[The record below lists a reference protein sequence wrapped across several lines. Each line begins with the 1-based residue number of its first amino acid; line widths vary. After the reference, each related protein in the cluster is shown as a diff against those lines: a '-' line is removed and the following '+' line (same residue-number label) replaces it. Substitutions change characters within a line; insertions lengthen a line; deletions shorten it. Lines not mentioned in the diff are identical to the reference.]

1 MEKQQTSSSGEISP
15 TGSANLRGSGIEIAV
30 VEGVDKGKILR
41 TEQFPVLIGR
51 VPDNDLYAPLDRKMS
66 RQHAKITQA
75 GNRYFIEDLG
85 STNGTFLRDTRV
97 VQQTELFH
105 GDHFVCG
112 GTTFRFVLKDQDLPR
127 EDATVLAVAPEEM
140 VSSVFATHLREAIA
154 VLDICNSSAL
164 ANQFG
169 DEPAMSV
176 KRELRR
182 LYLPIA
188 RRWGAQFVKNTG
200 DGYLVTFPRSR
211 DALGASVQVLQL
223 VRDHNRT
230 APAPER
236 MRLRFGLN
244 YGETMVD
251 ADGDRHGNAVN
262 VAFRVE
268 GVREEHRDGSA
279 GEGGSLRAEDRVFLT
294 AMVYSELPAL
304 AQAACRLIGNFV
316 LKGIAGPQPL
326 YEAQWENFDC
336 RLLGS

>member
-1 MEKQQTSSSGEISP
+1 MEKQQTSSSDDTSS
-15 TGSANLRGSGIEIAV
+15 TGSESLHVSGIEIAV
-30 VEGVDKGKILR
+30 VEGADKGKILR

-66 RQHAKITQA
+66 RQHAKITQE

-85 STNGTFLRDTRV
+85 STNGTFLRDMKV
-97 VQQTELFH
+97 LQPTELFH

-112 GTTFRFVLKDQDLPR
+112 GTTFRFILKEEDLPR

-140 VSSVFATHLREAIA
+140 VSAVFATHLREAIV

-169 DEPAMSV
+169 DESAMSV

-200 DGYLVTFPRSR
+200 DGYLVTFPWSR
-211 DALGASVQVLQL
+211 DALGASVQILQHL
-223 VRDHNRT
+223 RDHNETVPPR
-230 APAPER
+230 ER
-236 MRLRFGLN
+236 VRLRFGLN

-262 VAFRVE
+262 IAFRVE
-268 GVREEHRDGSA
+268 GVQGEHRHGSEE
-279 GEGGSLRAEDRVFLT
+279 EGGSLRAEDRVFLT
-294 AMVYSELPAL
+294 TVVYAELPTA
-304 AQAACRLIGNFV
+304 AKAACHPIGSFV
-316 LKGIAGPQPL
+316 LKGIAEPQLL
-326 YEAQWENFDC
+326 YEMQWESFDC
-336 RLLGS
+336 ALLGP